1 MMEIVQLIIG
11 SGGLI
16 GVLILIFR
24 TGRIVE
30 KLDSLDRS
38 ACEMKLDIKCIN
50 AKLGTIDIQIAK
62 LETRLEER
70 TLRVHYDSNKE
81 YAGADR

>member
-1 MMEIVQLIIG
+1 VIEIAHLIIG

-16 GVLILIFR
+16 GILILIFR

-30 KLDSLDRS
+30 KLESVNRS
-38 ACEMKLDIKCIN
+38 CDEIKMDVKCIN

-70 TLRVHYDSNKE
+70 TLRVHYDINKE
-81 YAGADR
+81 CVGADR